1 MRSGI
6 TLIELSVTLA
16 ILGAISAMALPRF
29 AAMRDRLAVHGATS
43 TLTTALID
51 ARHRAMRESRYV
63 ALTVDTAAGL
73 IAVRAN
79 ADTLDRHPLGALYGV
94 ALRTSRDSIA
104 YYPTGLGY
112 GAANSSYVVSRGA
125 AAETVTVSR
134 VGRVRR

>member
-1 MRSGI
+1 MRNGLTI
-6 TLIELSVTLA
+6 IELTVVLA
-16 ILGAISAMALPRF
+16 VIGAISVTALPRF

-43 TLTTALID
+43 TLTSALID

-73 IAVRAN
+73 VVVRAN
-79 ADTLDRHPLGALYGV
+79 ADTLDRHPLRALYDV
-94 ALRTSRDSIA
+94 ALQTSRDSIA

-112 GAANSSYVVSRGA
+112 GAANASYVVSRGA

-134 VGRVRR
+134 VGRVKR